1 MSSPGTAMGTV
12 MYMSPEQA
20 MGEDLDARTDL
31 FSFGA
36 VLYEMST
43 GSLPFFGSTSAAI
56 FDAIL
61 HRSPVPPTRL
71 NPTLPSELERIIHK
85 ALEKDPSLRY
95 QHPSDLRADMQ
106 RLKRDTNSGRVPIA
120 SGSAPGSP
128 ESDRASLNHPSAAQA
143 SGSHPPEPPAATA
156 GAQDSSLQVLSSS
169 TAVVEAAKQH
179 KGKLLAVVLV
189 ILALI
194 AAAAFGIY
202 SLFHAKRAGP
212 FENFTITQ
220 ITNNGKTIAAAI
232 SGDAKYLLSIEKD
245 GGKQSMWL
253 RNIPTNSDT
262 QVVAPSE
269 NLYRELAFSADGN
282 YFYFARATDTAQTE
296 FDLFRAPLFG
306 GTPQEIVRNVDSGI
320 SFSPDNKRLLFVRLI
335 RPKFEK
341 FQVLSAKLDGSD
353 ETQVA
358 EGSTSESPAFVAWS
372 PDGKRLTS
380 VIEYQRDALSR
391 IQLEDLSSQ
400 KISTLAQFP
409 DRLLLNARWLPD
421 GRGLL
426 SSYQGKL
433 SPIAHTQIGF
443 VSYPAGEFRPV
454 TKDTNNYESLTLAA
468 DGKTLATVQ
477 QSITTT
483 LYLIPAG
490 GFSGSAPKP
499 ATAQDNSSFLF
510 GWASNGDLYF
520 DGGNSLLRVSAD
532 GQNKSALLSEASGQV
547 LRPSRCPGTR
557 YVVFVWAGHTAA
569 NQANV
574 WRVDDDGSNPKQ
586 LSKGI
591 FNIAPVC
598 SPDGKWVY
606 YDNLDTNRI
615 LRAPIESGEP
625 EIVPGATAPK
635 NLPAGP
641 IIEISPDGKWLVT
654 LMALP
659 DRAGPSDQI
668 VLVPL
673 DAGPSPQLRT
683 LVPDPRISASPDFTP
698 DGKAVIYPVRENGV
712 DNLWVQPLDGARGRQ
727 ITNFDSD
734 TIRISQFS
742 PDGKTLGVL
751 RAHTESDAV
760 LLHDAAAQ

>member
-1 MSSPGTAMGTV
+1 MIGKIISHYRIEEKVGGGGMGVVYRAIDTKLGRPVALKFLPAETANDRGALERFQREARAASALNHPNICTIYEIDEFDGQHFIAMEFLDGHTLKHRIANGPLSLDDLLDAGIQVASALDAAHAKGIIHRDIKPANIFCIRGGQVKVLDFGLAKIAPPPRPGGTGVTALPTATADQLLSSPGTAMGTV

-426 SSYQGKL
+426 FELPGQAQ
-433 SPIAHTQIGF
+433 PHRAH
-443 VSYPAGEFRPV
+443 A
-454 TKDTNNYESLTLAA
+454 
-468 DGKTLATVQ
+468 
-477 QSITTT
+477 
-483 LYLIPAG
+483 
-490 GFSGSAPKP
+490 
-499 ATAQDNSSFLF
+499 
-510 GWASNGDLYF
+510 
-520 DGGNSLLRVSAD
+520 
-532 GQNKSALLSEASGQV
+532 
-547 LRPSRCPGTR
+547 
-557 YVVFVWAGHTAA
+557 
-569 NQANV
+569 
-574 WRVDDDGSNPKQ
+574 
-586 LSKGI
+586 
-591 FNIAPVC
+591 
-598 SPDGKWVY
+598 
-606 YDNLDTNRI
+606 NRI
-615 LRAPIESGEP
+615 RFLSGRRIP
-625 EIVPGATAPK
+625 PGD
-635 NLPAGP
+635 
-641 IIEISPDGKWLVT
+641 E
-654 LMALP
+654 
-659 DRAGPSDQI
+659 RHE
-668 VLVPL
+668 
-673 DAGPSPQLRT
+673 QL
-683 LVPDPRISASPDFTP
+683 
-698 DGKAVIYPVRENGV
+698 
-712 DNLWVQPLDGARGRQ
+712 
-727 ITNFDSD
+727 
-734 TIRISQFS
+734 
-742 PDGKTLGVL
+742 
-751 RAHTESDAV
+751 
-760 LLHDAAAQ
+760 